1 METVVVVSKFTEDVS
16 WLDYIKH
23 KKVVYDKS
31 DNPIDGSYRRPNVG
45 REAETFLHYIIT
57 NYYTLPDI
65 VIFLQGD
72 PRSNPVSYTHLDAIR
87 IINNDHP
94 SELKPILT
102 WSRDILDSSYW
113 LKSVKI
119 LNDILFENGEIINYS
134 SGVQY
139 VVPKRCITQ
148 RPIDL
153 YLLLYSLVLKFG
165 LKPLDIAKDNVVNGV
180 DPWTLE
186 LIWGNIFD
194 EKKILK
200 SNYYTELLKNL
211 QGEV

>member
-16 WLDYIKH
+16 WLDYVKH
-23 KKVVYDKS
+23 KKVIYDKS
-31 DNPIDGSYRRPNVG
+31 DNPIEGSYHRPNVG
-45 REAETFLHYIIT
+45 REAETFLHYIVT
-57 NYYTLPDI
+57 NYYNLPDI

-72 PRSNPVSYTHLDAIR
+72 PRSNPVSYTPLEVIR
-87 IINNDHP
+87 TVNNDFP

-102 WSRDILDSSYW
+102 WSREILDSSYW

-119 LNDILFENGEIINYS
+119 LNDILFENGEIIKYA

-165 LKPLDIAKDNVVNGV
+165 LKPLDTAKDNVVNGV

-194 EKKILK
+194 ETKILK

-211 QGEV
+211 QGEI